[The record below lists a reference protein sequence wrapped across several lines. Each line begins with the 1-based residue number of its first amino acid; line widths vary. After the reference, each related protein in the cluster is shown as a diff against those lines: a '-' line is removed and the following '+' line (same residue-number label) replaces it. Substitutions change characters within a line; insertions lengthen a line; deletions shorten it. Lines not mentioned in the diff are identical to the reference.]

1 MDERNKDLPLIVSE
15 ILIEMQQMRQERQQ
29 DREESRRLAEL
40 MIEENRKNTE
50 RMLEVFNRGFDM
62 IQSRIDRV
70 DERLERVERKQDDK
84 N

>member
-29 DREESRRLAEL
+29 DREENRQFMQLIL
-40 MIEENRKNTE
+40 EESRKNTE
-50 RMLEVFNRGFDM
+50 RMLEVFSRGFDM
-62 IQSRIDRV
+62 LQTRIDQV

>member
-29 DREESRRLAEL
+29 DREENRQFMQLI
-40 MIEENRKNTE
+40 IEESRKNTE
-50 RMLEVFNRGFDM
+50 RMLEVFKRGFDM
-62 IQSRIDRV
+62 VQTRIDQV